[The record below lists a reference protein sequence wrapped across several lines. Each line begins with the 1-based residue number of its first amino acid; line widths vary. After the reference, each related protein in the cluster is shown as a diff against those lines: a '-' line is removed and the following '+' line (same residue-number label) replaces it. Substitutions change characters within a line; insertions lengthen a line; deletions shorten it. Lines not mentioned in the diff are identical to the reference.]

1 MGRQFKSKWLK
12 MVTRMYW
19 IFAYMAFI
27 MVSNARNL
35 LRERGFRLPV
45 TGALGPLPTV
55 GPIAQIGER
64 EFFMWHRLTGIK
76 EAEIFC
82 EEAGGT
88 LAAYLNNHEFH
99 TIFLRKG
106 HFFRKGGVLWIGAIY
121 DINEEYGNRWTWPNF
136 VTIKDIKTS
145 KPTDQDELCGVMDAQ
160 LNNGTY
166 EPFIRGHSCDE
177 WSKHWCFMYET
188 EYIWDHLG
196 PLHHFNNILDLSCRG
211 FFCNS
216 YCYCYLYIYI

>member
-1 MGRQFKSKWLK
+1 MGQFKNKWLK

-27 MVSNARNL
+27 MFQMPGIYPGKEVFDYLQQVHLVHYQVHFQL
-35 LRERGFRLPV
+35 LKLV
-45 TGALGPLPTV
+45 
-55 GPIAQIGER
+55 
-64 EFFMWHRLTGIK
+64 K
-76 EAEIFC
+76 ENFC

-88 LAAYLNNHEFH
+88 LAAHLNNHEFH
-99 TIFLRKG
+99 TIFLRNG

-121 DINEEYGNRWTWPNF
+121 DINERDGNRWTWPNF

-160 LNNGTY
+160 LNNGRY

-177 WSKHWCFMYET
+177 WSPNTGVLCMRNGTSGTTH
-188 EYIWDHLG
+188 
-196 PLHHFNNILDLSCRG
+196 
-211 FFCNS
+211 S
-216 YCYCYLYIYI
+216 YAP

>member
-1 MGRQFKSKWLK
+1 

-35 LRERGFRLPV
+35 LR
-45 TGALGPLPTV
+45 
-55 GPIAQIGER
+55 ER

-177 WSKHWCFMYET
+177 WSPNTGVLCMRQNT
-188 EYIWDHLG
+188 SGTTWDH
-196 PLHHFNNILDLSCRG
+196 FTTSTT
-211 FFCNS
+211 
-216 YCYCYLYIYI
+216 YWT